1 MSTKMTRDHGLE
13 GARGQGL
20 GVPSLRPSTPGL
32 RSQDPGLGTQ
42 AAPRSV
48 RWLRASA
55 LVLLG
60 LVIATAAPLLG
71 GEARADMVARS
82 GSYIVM
88 TTDGGN
94 EEVLVVIDER
104 AETISVYKVVNQQN
118 VQLFQRADL
127 REIFTAARAKRH
139 GRG

>member
-1 MSTKMTRDHGLE
+1 MSVNTTRDQGVEGSRDRGEEGL
-13 GARGQGL
+13 APQDSGL
-20 GVPSLRPSTPGL
+20 TP
-32 RSQDPGLGTQ
+32 Q
-42 AAPRSV
+42 APPRSV
-48 RWLRASA
+48 RWLQASA

-60 LVIATAAPLLG
+60 LVMAKAAPLFG

-94 EEVLVVIDER
+94 EEVLVIIDER
-104 AETISVYKVVNQQN
+104 SETVSVYKVVNQQN

-127 REIFTAARAKRH
+127 RDIFTAARAKRH

>member
-1 MSTKMTRDHGLE
+1 MSNRTTRDRGIE
-13 GARGQGL
+13 GSGDRGTPDPAPQD
-20 GVPSLRPSTPGL
+20 SRIRTQSPGL
-32 RSQDPGLGTQ
+32 KTQ
-42 AAPRSV
+42 PRSV
-48 RWLRASA
+48 RWLQASA

-60 LVIATAAPLLG
+60 MVLAKAAPLIG

-104 AETISVYKVVNQQN
+104 AETVSVYKVVNQQN

-127 REIFTAARAKRH
+127 REIFTSARARRH

>member
-1 MSTKMTRDHGLE
+1 MSTNQTRD
-13 GARGQGL
+13 QGIEASMDQRTAT
-20 GVPSLRPSTPGL
+20 PSLRPSASALPPQDSGL
-32 RSQDPGLGTQ
+32 RPQDSSPST
-42 AAPRSV
+42 
-48 RWLRASA
+48 RWLQASA

-60 LVIATAAPLLG
+60 LVIARAAPLLG
-71 GEARADMVARS
+71 GEAKADMVARS
-82 GSYIVM
+82 GSYIAM

-104 AETISVYKVVNQQN
+104 AETLSIYKVVNQQS

>member
-1 MSTKMTRDHGLE
+1 MSANTTRDRGVE
-13 GARGQGL
+13 GSRDRGEEVLAPQDS
-20 GVPSLRPSTPGL
+20 SLKP
-32 RSQDPGLGTQ
+32 Q
-42 AAPRSV
+42 ALPRSV
-48 RWLRASA
+48 RWLQASA

-60 LVIATAAPLLG
+60 LVMAKAAPLLG

-94 EEVLVVIDER
+94 EEVLVIIDER
-104 AETISVYKVVNQQN
+104 SETVSVYKVVNQQN

>member
-1 MSTKMTRDHGLE
+1 MIESTTRDQGVE
-13 GARGQGL
+13 GSKDRGEEG
-20 GVPSLRPSTPGL
+20 PAPHDSSLKP
-32 RSQDPGLGTQ
+32 Q
-42 AAPRSV
+42 ALPRSV
-48 RWLRASA
+48 RWLQASA

-60 LVIATAAPLLG
+60 LVIAKAAPLLG
-71 GEARADMVARS
+71 GEARGDMVARS

-104 AETISVYKVVNQQN
+104 AETVSVYKVVNQQN

-127 REIFTAARAKRH
+127 RDIFTAARAKRH